1 MRGTEAKRLVAEG
14 ARLLDVRTPGE
25 FAGGHIPGAILIPVQ
40 EIERRVNELEPKD
53 KPIVVYCAS
62 GGRSA
67 SAAHFLTLSGYKEVF
82 DLGGIGN
89 W

>member
-1 MRGTEAKRLVAEG
+1 VKGTEARKLVAAG
-14 ARLLDVRTPGE
+14 ARLLDVRTPAE
-25 FAGGHIPGAILIPVQ
+25 YAGGHIEGAILIPVQ
-40 EIERRVNELEPKD
+40 EIQSRVNELEPKD